1 MDPVQ
6 KEELIR
12 AGMDGWTPNRDVRA
26 PAQSY
31 QGARPLIKGWVAL
44 LLVVVVFA
52 FVAGL
57 FVLGR
62 LLNYYY

>member
-1 MDPVQ
+1 MDPVH

-26 PAQSY
+26 RAQSN

-44 LLVVVVFA
+44 LFIVVAFA

-57 FVLGR
+57 FALGR

>member
-1 MDPVQ
+1 MDPVH

-26 PAQSY
+26 PAQY

-44 LLVVVVFA
+44 LFIVVVFA

-57 FVLGR
+57 FVLAR

>member
-1 MDPVQ
+1 MDPI

-26 PAQSY
+26 PARSSH
-31 QGARPLIKGWVAL
+31 GGRPLIKGWVAL
-44 LLVVVVFA
+44 LLIVVAFA

-57 FVLGR
+57 FALGR
-62 LLNYYY
+62 LLNY